1 VREAVLFLAGDL
13 DLAWRLYALGLVA
26 EEVAE

>member
-1 VREAVLFLAGDL
+1 VREAVLFLAGDM